1 MSGTEHR
8 PEGRIDG
15 MGGASGPSVLV
26 QRMRLARRVADT
38 LLPQE
43 DNVTVTAA
51 TTDDVLAG
59 VVSEDSLHSDFLVT
73 VLDLRLR
80 ISLLVGRDSS
90 ALDDPE
96 ILKAANWLLWSNTNT
111 VACVLVTDDT
121 SLSSRIIESGNGI
134 ADTVHSAIEGKNQY
148 RGPLRETLMAY
159 LRRINL
165 IWPPPPSL
173 DVREL
178 QFDEA
183 AIGTSLRAL
192 DELRDSRSPIP
203 ERKRARESL
212 GEDDA
217 RWAARLA
224 IAAVRGTTV
233 DVGAELSVKRHVT
246 GGSS

>member
-1 MSGTEHR
+1 
-8 PEGRIDG
+8 
-15 MGGASGPSVLV
+15 MGGATGPSVLV

-43 DNVTVTAA
+43 GDVTVAAA

-59 VVSEDSLHSDFLVT
+59 AVSEDSLHSDFLVT

-96 ILKAANWLLWSNTNT
+96 ILKAANWLLWSNTDT
-111 VACVLVTDDT
+111 VACIVVADDT
-121 SLSSRIIESGNGI
+121 SLSSRIIESGDGI
-134 ADTVHSAIEGKNQY
+134 VDTVHSAIKGKKQY
-148 RGPLRETLMAY
+148 RGSLRETLMAY
-159 LRRINL
+159 IRRINL
-165 IWPPPPSL
+165 TWPPPPSL
-173 DVREL
+173 DAREL

-183 AIGTSLRAL
+183 AIEASRRAL

-203 ERKRARESL
+203 ERKRAKESL
-212 GEDDA
+212 DENDA

-233 DVGAELSVKRHVT
+233 DVEAELAAKRHPT
-246 GGSS
+246 GDSS

>member
-1 MSGTEHR
+1 M
-8 PEGRIDG
+8 
-15 MGGASGPSVLV
+15 
-26 QRMRLARRVADT
+26 
-38 LLPQE
+38 
-43 DNVTVTAA
+43 
-51 TTDDVLAG
+51 
-59 VVSEDSLHSDFLVT
+59 SEDSLHSDFLVT

-80 ISLLVGRDSS
+80 ISLLVGQDSS

-96 ILKAANWLLWSNTNT
+96 ILKAANWLLWSNTDT

-173 DVREL
+173 DACEL

-192 DELRDSRSPIP
+192 NELRDSRSPIP

-212 GEDDA
+212 DEDDA

-233 DVGAELSVKRHVT
+233 DVEAELSVKRHVT
-246 GGSS
+246 GRSS